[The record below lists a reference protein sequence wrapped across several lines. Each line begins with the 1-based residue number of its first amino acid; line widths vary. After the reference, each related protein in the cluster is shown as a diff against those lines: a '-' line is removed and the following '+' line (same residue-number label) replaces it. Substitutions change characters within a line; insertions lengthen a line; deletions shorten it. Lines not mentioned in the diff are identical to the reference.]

1 MSKTIQDIKNE
12 IELVNETGLEKLL
25 EKGVVVS
32 GTPGVTGIKPPT
44 TLDIVNAISFIET
57 GDSDIEELEDLIR
70 NSGLF
75 EEGEYTLTEK
85 IQRLIDM
92 IKEYQNNNP
101 EISVP
106 ENILKSLEGYLLK
119 DKDGL
124 YLTTKESE

>member
-1 MSKTIQDIKNE
+1 MSNKDYQNGFIAGA
-12 IELVNETGLEKLL
+12 VSG
-25 EKGVVVS
+25 GVVEV
-32 GTPGVTGIKPPT
+32 IDT
-44 TLDIVNAISFIET
+44 TEIDN
-57 GDSDIEELEDLIR
+57 LEDLIR

-106 ENILKSLEGYLLK
+106 ESILKSLEGYLLK

-124 YLTTKESE
+124 YLTTKENE